1 MQQFSPFFQQVV
13 FIVTLVGQ
21 NQRFKN
27 LALKLHGFIAT
38 NDEPMLLT
46 IEGKW
51 LEANCAYDIILI
63 FEFALSK
70 TSSYPSFQ
78 FAFMV
83 NFTC

>member
-1 MQQFSPFFQQVV
+1 MV

-51 LEANCAYDIILI
+51 LEANCAYDRILI

-70 TSSYPSFQ
+70 TSSTPSFQ
-78 FAFMV
+78 LTFMV
-83 NFTC
+83 NFTY